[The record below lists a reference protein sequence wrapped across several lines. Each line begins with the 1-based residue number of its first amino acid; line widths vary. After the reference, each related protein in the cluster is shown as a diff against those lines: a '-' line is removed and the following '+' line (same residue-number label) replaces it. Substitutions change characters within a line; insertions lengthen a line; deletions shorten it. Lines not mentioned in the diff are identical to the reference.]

1 MINFSILLIEDST
14 QENSLY
20 KSLRNSFLSASI
32 FSTKDLDQSCE
43 IIKTMKLDVIILNTP
58 FSFKEGIKITE
69 TVQNCLPNVG
79 LYIYT
84 EKDLQTF
91 VKSDKKHIETLNKI
105 FDHPLSIIR
114 NIIEVMQK
122 DKEKK
127 QIFVLRKKDI

>member
-69 TVQNCLPNVG
+69 TIQKHLPNVR

-84 EKDLQTF
+84 EKDFQTF
-91 VKSDKKHIETLNKI
+91 VKRDKIHIEIFNKI
-105 FDHPLSIIR
+105 FDHPLNIIR
-114 NIIEVMQK
+114 NITEVTQK
-122 DKEKK
+122 DKEK
-127 QIFVLRKKDI
+127 